1 MKKTIDTKGKLT
13 SRGQTTDEGLIL
25 EILINELSSV
35 FVIHLTEV
43 EKLLSPNATI
53 YLCNIVDASS
63 KFGWSRIMY
72 DKTSE
77 SVL

>member
-35 FVIHLTEV
+35 FVIDLTEV
-43 EKLLSPNATI
+43 EKRLSPNATI
-53 YLCNIVDASS
+53 YLCNIVDATF